1 MFQRFFLL
9 HIKRGYESF
18 PAWLLLDYWRK
29 PGRGISGFENPTFVF
44 KKEAPVGFKIAL
56 KKYII
61 APRFTYSRASALISE
76 NEMSSTVRYIN
87 WKTPSV

>member
-1 MFQRFFLL
+1 MT
-9 HIKRGYESF
+9 I
-18 PAWLLLDYWRK
+18 AWLLEETRK
-29 PGRGISGFENPTFVF
+29 GYIRIENPTFVF

-76 NEMSSTVRYIN
+76 NEMSSPLRYIN